1 MKQRDEE
8 CERFKESSLAAISL
22 SNEPLEKQI
31 IREGTMV
38 PAIQKR
44 IIEAICICID
54 FLRIRLFIDTRPPL
68 LRYNRQLTIT
78 WKEME

>member
-22 SNEPLEKQI
+22 SNEPLEKRI
-31 IREGTMV
+31 IREGAMV
-38 PAIQKR
+38 PAIQKW

-54 FLRIRLFIDTRPPL
+54 FLRIRLIDTRPPL